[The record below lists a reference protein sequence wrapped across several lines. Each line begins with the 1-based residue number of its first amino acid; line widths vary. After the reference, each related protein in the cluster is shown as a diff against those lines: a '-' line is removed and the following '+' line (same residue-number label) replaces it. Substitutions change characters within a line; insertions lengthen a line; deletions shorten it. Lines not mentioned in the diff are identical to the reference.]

1 MPKIKRADKNILQ
14 RPLAKIWAAIF
25 ASLGTQ
31 QKERPAI
38 ISISQEFRRFKKNS
52 TSWEVLEKFK
62 SSSLNPHWLPN
73 HIALVTGH
81 KENRWIANSLS
92 KPQRLQG
99 YGHILLR
106 HMTLRKITSLIKT
119 LILKDKP
126 TIPLPSFLHIQTICH
141 AASFTSSQ
149 SPLISVSIPHLQG

>member
-1 MPKIKRADKNILQ
+1 MTKITLKPKKL
-14 RPLAKIWAAIF
+14 
-25 ASLGTQ
+25 
-31 QKERPAI
+31 E
-38 ISISQEFRRFKKNS
+38 RFKKNS

-106 HMTLRKITSLIKT
+106 HMTLRKTTSLIKT

-126 TIPLPSFLHIQTICH
+126 TVPLPSFLHIQTICH